1 MYLEVDRVYT
11 MRTKTLVKKVMS
23 KQQISIEELTQ
34 KSGEI
39 IGVSEWFS
47 IDQSRINDFGSCT
60 DDHQWIHVDPARCET
75 ESPYKTTIAHGF
87 LSLSLLSPIHLN
99 ASYMPIGTKQ
109 VINYGLDAIRFIS
122 PVKCGAR
129 VRGHIQLLEVKPR
142 GRTRYFIK
150 TLNTIEIENE
160 KKPALTAELI
170 TLITI

>member
-1 MYLEVDRVYT
+1 MN
-11 MRTKTLVKKVMS
+11 
-23 KQQISIEELTQ
+23 KQQITIEELSQ

-39 IGVSEWFS
+39 IGVSEWFT
-47 IDQSRINDFGSCT
+47 IDQNRINDFGSCT
-60 DDHQWIHVDPARCET
+60 DDHQWIHVDPERCLT

-99 ASYMPIGTKQ
+99 ASYMPMGTKQ

-122 PVKCGAR
+122 PVKCGDR
-129 VRGHIQLLEVKPR
+129 VRGHIKLIEVKPR

-160 KKPALTAELI
+160 KKSALTAELI

>member
-1 MYLEVDRVYT
+1 
-11 MRTKTLVKKVMS
+11 MS
-23 KQQISIEELTQ
+23 KQQITIEELSEKT
-34 KSGEI
+34 GEI
-39 IGVSEWFS
+39 IGVSEWFV
-47 IDQSRINDFGSCT
+47 IDQNRINDFGSCT
-60 DDHQWIHVDPARCET
+60 DDHQWLHLDPEKCAT

-109 VINYGLDAIRFIS
+109 VINYGLDAIRFLS
-122 PVKCGAR
+122 PVKSGAR
-129 VRGHIQLLEVKPR
+129 VRGHIKLLEVKPR

-160 KKPALTAELI
+160 QKPALTAELI